1 MQTRTDEPLQ
11 APTPTAP
18 RLAPVEAPGPSE
30 RALLAAALALAAGLI
45 LSYWRLHADNNDASL
60 YVLLA
65 RRLVAD
71 GSPFQLW
78 SPPAHFAVR
87 PFYEHPPLFF
97 WVEALA
103 LRFVHGLDLRL
114 LGAACGL
121 VTVAST
127 FAIGRAVVGA
137 RASFYGCLV
146 LVATDAFSNYQPL
159 ARLDP
164 PLTAAF
170 AASVAL
176 LVTARGRRSR
186 LLLGGL
192 VAGVGALVKGP
203 PALGAPVV
211 AAGLVLAT
219 GERGARSPVGWLA
232 LVALGAALPPLAFLA
247 YDRVAL
253 HGAWWRGYVLDQ
265 VVASAA
271 GGRRGNLGPWVFVRN
286 AVVGRFWPGLP
297 LAALALA
304 RAAAAAW
311 WPLRRADAV
320 RVRVALAAWA
330 ALVWL
335 GYASAGR
342 PYWWY
347 FMPAYPALALLA
359 GAGLDDLHGARAPA
373 VLTWTRR
380 VVLAGAIALLVL
392 LPAKL
397 LGWLERPCRFG
408 DLPARARALGGTIA
422 LVTEDYSTAVIF
434 AEHCACD
441 TVTVSSLAEA
451 DRPGV
456 AGALDARATPPPPG
470 WAAAASHGDFALLAR
485 PPARDDRRPR
495 PGGRASGP

>member
-1 MQTRTDEPLQ
+1 MQTRRDDPLL
-11 APTPTAP
+11 APTPAASRAT
-18 RLAPVEAPGPSE
+18 PVEE
-30 RALLAAALALAAGLI
+30 RAPSDRALRAAVLALAAGVI

-65 RRLVAD
+65 RRLASD
-71 GSPFQLW
+71 GTPFQLW
-78 SPPAHFAVR
+78 NPPAHFAVR

-97 WVEALA
+97 WVQALL
-103 LRFVHGLDLRL
+103 LRFFPWFDLRL

-127 FAIGRAVVGA
+127 FAIGRAVVGV

-146 LVATDAFSNYQPL
+146 LIATEAFSNYQPL

-170 AASVAL
+170 VGSVAL
-176 LVTARGRRSR
+176 LVTARGRAGR

-192 VAGVGALVKGP
+192 VAGLGALVKGP

-219 GERGARSPVGWLA
+219 EGRAGLRRPAWLA
-232 LVALGAALPPLAFLA
+232 LASLGAALPPLAFIA
-247 YDRVAL
+247 YDRLAL
-253 HGAWWRGYVLDQ
+253 HGAWWRGYVVDQ
-265 VVASAA
+265 VLASAA
-271 GGRRGNLGPWVFVRN
+271 GGRRGDLGPWVFVRK

-297 LAALALA
+297 LAALALVRA
-304 RAAAAAW
+304 GAAGWRPLLRNDAVPVRAA
-311 WPLRRADAV
+311 LAV
-320 RVRVALAAWA
+320 WA
-330 ALVWL
+330 GLVWL

-359 GAGLDDLHGARAPA
+359 GAGLDDILGARAIAGLAWMRRLALATA
-373 VLTWTRR
+373 V
-380 VVLAGAIALLVL
+380 ALLLL

-397 LGWLERPCRFG
+397 FALLERPCRFG
-408 DLPARARALGGTIA
+408 ELPARARSLGGTVAIA
-422 LVTEDYSTAVIF
+422 TEDYSTYVIF

-441 TVTVSSLAEA
+441 TVSVATLEEA
-451 DRPGV
+451 DRPRV
-456 AGALDARATPPPPG
+456 TAALGARGTNPPPG
-470 WAAAASHGDFALLAR
+470 WATVATHGDLAIFARNAGQR
-485 PPARDDRRPR
+485 
-495 PGGRASGP
+495 